1 MVVTVN
7 HVLLYRYLREL
18 IIAHRNDSTLPLN
31 PLTMKLNGIL
41 DAAVM
46 GGVTKYENAFFTS
59 EYLMNHE
66 EDEQLIEMLK
76 DLMASQIPLLD
87 IGVKVHSARAP
98 PSLTPLQLR
107 FEDCFEKMK
116 LHIEENY
123 GKKVRKTY
131 IINSKWVIIERK
143 SIVF

>member
-1 MVVTVN
+1 MF
-7 HVLLYRYLREL
+7 HYRCLREL

-46 GGVTKYENAFFTS
+46 GGVTKYEKAFFTS
-59 EYLMNHE
+59 EYLVNHE

-76 DLMASQIPLLD
+76 DLVASQIPLLD

-98 PSLTPLQLR
+98 NSLTPLQQR

-116 LHIEENY
+116 VHIEENY
-123 GKKVRKTY
+123 GKKVKH
-131 IINSKWVIIERK
+131 SV
-143 SIVF
+143 